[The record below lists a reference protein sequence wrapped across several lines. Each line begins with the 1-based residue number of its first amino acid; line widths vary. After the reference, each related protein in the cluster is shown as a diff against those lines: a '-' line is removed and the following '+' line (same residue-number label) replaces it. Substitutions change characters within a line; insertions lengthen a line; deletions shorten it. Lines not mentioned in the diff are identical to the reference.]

1 MNSPV
6 QAGDPRALLR
16 ERLEALVCQ
25 LAELEKLREWVGR
38 EENRQRELREAGRSH
53 SPARTASGRCG
64 FAEAKLVP
72 ALRALNGAGCC
83 NERRKANE

>member
-16 ERLEALVCQ
+16 ERLEALVSQ
-25 LAELEKLREWVGR
+25 LAELEKLREWVSR

-53 SPARTASGRCG
+53 NPARSVSGRC
-64 FAEAKLVP
+64 
-72 ALRALNGAGCC
+72 
-83 NERRKANE
+83 